1 MLEAGE
7 HGELEPFSATAC
19 QSNTCTMHVV
29 CRTRRVADCY
39 WVNIAFVDE
48 EKNPNINV
56 MTGLFRNFLQRINI
70 FRGLRGGVHKK

>member
-48 EKNPNINV
+48 EKNDQSDFFQCDVCGAFTEQTLLIIQLP
-56 MTGLFRNFLQRINI
+56 LYR
-70 FRGLRGGVHKK
+70 